1 MDFQETQECGGDR
14 AMKIH
19 IIGCSGSGKSY
30 LARKLSEKYCIPHF
44 DLDDLPWDNHAE
56 HYGVKM
62 PPEKRSAMLQEI
74 VQKENWI
81 IEGVYYKWVQDS
93 FRAAD
98 MIYVLEIPSRV
109 YKFRI
114 LRRFFKR
121 KLGLEKGK
129 KETLHSVLGLIR
141 WTDEFQSVNM
151 PKIQEMLKPYGQKV
165 QYLRS
170 KRDINNL
177 L

>member
-1 MDFQETQECGGDR
+1 
-14 AMKIH
+14 MKIH

-44 DLDDLPWDNHAE
+44 DLDDLQWDNHAE

-114 LRRFFKR
+114 LRRFFQAETWV
-121 KLGLEKGK
+121 GKGK
-129 KETLHSVLGLIR
+129 ERNTTLCPRPDPVDRRIP
-141 WTDEFQSVNM
+141 VC
-151 PKIQEMLKPYGQKV
+151 
-165 QYLRS
+165 QYAKDSGNAKALRTES
-170 KRDINNL
+170 TISAK
-177 L
+177 